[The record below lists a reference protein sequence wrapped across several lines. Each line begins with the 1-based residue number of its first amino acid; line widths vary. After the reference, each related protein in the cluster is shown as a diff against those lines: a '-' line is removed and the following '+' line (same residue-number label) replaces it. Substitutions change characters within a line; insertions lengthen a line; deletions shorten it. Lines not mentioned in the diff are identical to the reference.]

1 MFCDILGTQNIA
13 GELFCEM
20 KLSCSLT
27 LSSLKPTNFKKNPKH
42 RSDIHWICQKVK
54 IIIKDIYLKLNLDKL
69 NYKIY
74 SAKNFEH
81 SEFDSN
87 IKDNDEV
94 AFFPTITGG

>member
-1 MFCDILGTQNIA
+1 
-13 GELFCEM
+13 M
-20 KLSCSLT
+20 KIKVIYLARLSEDMG
-27 LSSLKPTNFKKNPKH
+27 KKEEYLEI
-42 RSDIHWICQKVK
+42 SESEST
-54 IIIKDIYLKLNLDKL
+54 IKDIYLKLNLDKL

-94 AFFPTITGG
+94 AFFPTITGW

>member
-1 MFCDILGTQNIA
+1 
-13 GELFCEM
+13 M
-20 KLSCSLT
+20 KIKVIYLARLSEDMG
-27 LSSLKPTNFKKNPKH
+27 KKEEYLEI
-42 RSDIHWICQKVK
+42 SESEST
-54 IIIKDIYLKLNLDKL
+54 IKDIYLKLNLDKL

-81 SEFDSN
+81 SEFDYN

>member
-1 MFCDILGTQNIA
+1 
-13 GELFCEM
+13 M
-20 KLSCSLT
+20 KIKVIYLARLSEDMV
-27 LSSLKPTNFKKNPKH
+27 KKEEYLEI
-42 RSDIHWICQKVK
+42 SESEST
-54 IIIKDIYLKLNLDKL
+54 IKDIYLKLNLDKL

>member
-1 MFCDILGTQNIA
+1 
-13 GELFCEM
+13 M
-20 KLSCSLT
+20 KIKVIYLARLSEDMG
-27 LSSLKPTNFKKNPKH
+27 KKEEYIEI
-42 RSDIHWICQKVK
+42 SESEST
-54 IIIKDIYLKLNLDKL
+54 IKDIYLKLNLDKL

-94 AFFPTITGG
+94 AFSRQLQAGSLKNYKKFILVKGKLSYYLFEHEL

>member
-1 MFCDILGTQNIA
+1 MKIKVIYLAILS
-13 GELFCEM
+13 EDM
-20 KLSCSLT
+20 V
-27 LSSLKPTNFKKNPKH
+27 KKEEYIEI
-42 RSDIHWICQKVK
+42 SESEST
-54 IIIKDIYLKLNLDKL
+54 IKDIYLKLNLDKL

-94 AFFPTITGG
+94 AFFPTITVG

>member
-1 MFCDILGTQNIA
+1 
-13 GELFCEM
+13 M
-20 KLSCSLT
+20 KIKVIYLARLSEDMG
-27 LSSLKPTNFKKNPKH
+27 KKEEYLEI
-42 RSDIHWICQKVK
+42 SESEST
-54 IIIKDIYLKLNLDKL
+54 IKDIYLKLNLDKL

-81 SEFDSN
+81 SGFDSN

>member
-1 MFCDILGTQNIA
+1 
-13 GELFCEM
+13 M
-20 KLSCSLT
+20 KIKVIYLARLSEDMG
-27 LSSLKPTNFKKNPKH
+27 KKEEYIEI
-42 RSDIHWICQKVK
+42 SESEST
-54 IIIKDIYLKLNLDKL
+54 IKDIYLKLNLDKL

-81 SEFDSN
+81 SEFDTN

>member
-1 MFCDILGTQNIA
+1 MKIKVIYLARLSEDMGKKEEYLEILESEST
-13 GELFCEM
+13 
-20 KLSCSLT
+20 
-27 LSSLKPTNFKKNPKH
+27 
-42 RSDIHWICQKVK
+42 
-54 IIIKDIYLKLNLDKL
+54 IKDIYLKLNLDKL

>member
-1 MFCDILGTQNIA
+1 
-13 GELFCEM
+13 M
-20 KLSCSLT
+20 KIKVIYLARLSEDMG
-27 LSSLKPTNFKKNPKH
+27 KKEEYLEI
-42 RSDIHWICQKVK
+42 SESEST
-54 IIIKDIYLKLNLDKL
+54 IKDIYLKLNLDKL

-81 SEFDSN
+81 SEFDTN

>member
-1 MFCDILGTQNIA
+1 MKIKVIYLARLSEDMGKKEEYLEILESEST
-13 GELFCEM
+13 
-20 KLSCSLT
+20 
-27 LSSLKPTNFKKNPKH
+27 
-42 RSDIHWICQKVK
+42 
-54 IIIKDIYLKLNLDKL
+54 IKDIYLKLNLHKL

>member
-1 MFCDILGTQNIA
+1 
-13 GELFCEM
+13 M
-20 KLSCSLT
+20 KIKVIYLARLSEDMG
-27 LSSLKPTNFKKNPKH
+27 KKEEYLEI
-42 RSDIHWICQKVK
+42 SESEST
-54 IIIKDIYLKLNLDKL
+54 IKDIYLKLNLDKL

>member
-1 MFCDILGTQNIA
+1 
-13 GELFCEM
+13 M
-20 KLSCSLT
+20 KIKVIYLSR
-27 LSSLKPTNFKKNPKH
+27 LSEDMGKKEEYLEI
-42 RSDIHWICQKVK
+42 SESEST
-54 IIIKDIYLKLNLDKL
+54 IKDIYLKLNLDKL

>member
-1 MFCDILGTQNIA
+1 
-13 GELFCEM
+13 M
-20 KLSCSLT
+20 KIKVIYLARLSEDMG
-27 LSSLKPTNFKKNPKH
+27 KKEEYLEI
-42 RSDIHWICQKVK
+42 SESEST
-54 IIIKDIYLKLNLDKL
+54 IKDIYLKLNLDKL

-81 SEFDSN
+81 SEFDTK

>member
-1 MFCDILGTQNIA
+1 
-13 GELFCEM
+13 M
-20 KLSCSLT
+20 KIKVIYLARLSEDMG
-27 LSSLKPTNFKKNPKH
+27 KKEEYIEI
-42 RSDIHWICQKVK
+42 SESEST
-54 IIIKDIYLKLNLDKL
+54 IKDIYLKLNLDKL

>member
-1 MFCDILGTQNIA
+1 
-13 GELFCEM
+13 M
-20 KLSCSLT
+20 KIKVIYLARLSEDMG
-27 LSSLKPTNFKKNPKH
+27 KKEEYLEI
-42 RSDIHWICQKVK
+42 SGSEST
-54 IIIKDIYLKLNLDKL
+54 IKDIYLKLNLDKL

>member
-1 MFCDILGTQNIA
+1 MKIKVIYLARLSEDIG
-13 GELFCEM
+13 
-20 KLSCSLT
+20 
-27 LSSLKPTNFKKNPKH
+27 KKEEYLEI
-42 RSDIHWICQKVK
+42 SESEST
-54 IIIKDIYLKLNLDKL
+54 IKDIYLKLNLDKL